1 MFTECSLF
9 KTRSRIV
16 LFLNRPESPLEN
28 AEWCQP
34 KWWENRPESP
44 PDGSFKEVVHPGPP
58 NIWQVVGGESVTC
71 GAGGLALS
79 PFTKCGRRSP
89 AYGKLAVEGDFLR
102 VLFGGQHVL
111 MLCEDCGV

>member
-1 MFTECSLF
+1 M
-9 KTRSRIV
+9 

-71 GAGGLALS
+71 GVGGWPSPHSPNTAAGPLS
-79 PFTKCGRRSP
+79 AGS
-89 AYGKLAVEGDFLR
+89 L
-102 VLFGGQHVL
+102 
-111 MLCEDCGV
+111 